1 MGQPLLLIG
10 TGRRNTKAVRAVCL
24 QCFVSEVR
32 QYKKI
37 KPQLYVRIQYA
48 LRNIIMMKKRLND
61 LQKTGELCFLYYD
74 EDDTEIFLIGTI
86 EKVDREFF
94 VMSCYTLNGEAN
106 GFTCRLIQSIIKIE
120 TKHAYIESV
129 QKLIDG
135 ERHAAFPA
143 EFREGMQCLTSI
155 LDYAYKNRRVC
166 FIELCE
172 SSNVDAVGLIG
183 ELDRQTIMM
192 YLCI

>member
-1 MGQPLLLIG
+1 
-10 TGRRNTKAVRAVCL
+10 
-24 QCFVSEVR
+24 
-32 QYKKI
+32 
-37 KPQLYVRIQYA
+37 
-48 LRNIIMMKKRLND
+48 MMKKRLND
-61 LQKTGELCFLYYD
+61 LKKTGELCFLYYD

-143 EFREGMQCLTSI
+143 ELVKGTQCLAGI
-155 LDYAYKNRRVC
+155 LEYIYQNQRVC

-192 YLCI
+192 YLYTECGQQDGEVVLDYEAISSVTVGGKLQDRIERLMKE